1 MSYEIVL
8 YPWNYERI
16 KKFKESFYLKMAAKG
31 EITGVF
37 FQFHY
42 EYTDFAKVCFER
54 LNFIGLYL
62 S

>member
-1 MSYEIVL
+1 MSYETVV

-16 KKFKESFYLKMAAKG
+16 KKFKESFSLKMAAKG
-31 EITGVF
+31 DITIF

-42 EYTDFAKVCFER
+42 EYTDFAMVCFER
-54 LNFIGLYL
+54 LNLIGLYL